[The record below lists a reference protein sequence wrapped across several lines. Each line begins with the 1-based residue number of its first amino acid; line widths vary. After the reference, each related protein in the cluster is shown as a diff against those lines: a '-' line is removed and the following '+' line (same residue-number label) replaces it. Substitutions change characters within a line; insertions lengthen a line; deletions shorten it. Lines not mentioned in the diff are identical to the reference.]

1 MADSRRQRIVDA
13 VIARMMLI
21 NGTGVYETALGTTI
35 DENGDTVPS
44 VADSRTHWEQDE
56 LPAISVFD
64 GDAIASGRSSVDPK
78 AIIHRMSILIRGYVV
93 QTTTAADCRT
103 LIKDI
108 LTAIRQ
114 DDRWTVSNVKLVMQS
129 EPVKD
134 AITRNPE
141 SFEVEACEVEFEVQF
156 MTEKFNAE

>member
-1 MADSRRQRIVDA
+1 MADSRRQKIVDA
-13 VIARMMLI
+13 VIARMKLI
-21 NGTGVYETALGTTI
+21 NGTGGYETNIGSRVKDSETNWAQ
-35 DENGDTVPS
+35 DQDT
-44 VADSRTHWEQDE
+44 

-64 GDAIASGRSSVDPK
+64 GDALAVGKSAADPK
-78 AIIHRMSILIRGYVV
+78 AIIHRMSILVRGYVV
-93 QTTTAADCRT
+93 QDDDSAANARK

-114 DDRWTVSNVKLVMQS
+114 DDRWTVSGTTLVMQS

-134 AITRNPE
+134 AITRRPE

-156 MTEKFNAE
+156 LTQKFNAE